1 MHNLPFIFNAIR
13 LPLLCRIKLHEG
25 VLTLTK
31 GFDDESEEDEVSE
44 HDIEFVEA

>member
-1 MHNLPFIFNAIR
+1 MGQ
-13 LPLLCRIKLHEG
+13 G